1 MNATAES
8 KFQAGSYTSV
18 DGVRLHYRE
27 SGQGAPVLLLHG
39 WPTSSLLW
47 RNVAP
52 ELSHGCRV
60 LALDLPGFGLSDK
73 PLDRSY
79 TFRFFARM
87 IDGFL
92 ENLGI
97 ESTALVVH
105 DLGGPVGLYWAVS
118 NVNRVSR
125 LAILN
130 TLVYPEMSWA
140 VKAFILMLKLP
151 FARSWTVSPAGLRF
165 AMQVGVVRAERRT
178 AEMYEAV
185 LSPFAATDARE
196 ALIKAGSELSPKG
209 FFLIAQRLKALQMPV
224 RIVYGKRDRILPD
237 IQRTATRLQSD
248 LPQASVTAIEDCGH
262 FLQED
267 APEELAGLLKTFL
280 TGADSTSGN

>member
-1 MNATAES
+1 MNATADSEFS
-8 KFQAGSYTSV
+8 VGSYTVV

-27 SGQGAPVLLLHG
+27 SGQGEPVLLLHG

-47 RNVAP
+47 RHVVP
-52 ELSHGCRV
+52 EISSRRRV
-60 LALDLPGFGLSDK
+60 LALDLPGFGFSDK

-79 TFRFFARM
+79 SFRFYARM
-87 IDGFL
+87 IEGFL

-97 ESTALVVH
+97 ERTALVVH
-105 DLGGPVGLYWAVS
+105 DLGGPVGLYWAV
-118 NVNRVSR
+118 NNANRISR

-140 VKAFILMLKLP
+140 VKAFVLMLKLP
-151 FARSWTVSPAGLRF
+151 FVRTWTVSPAGLRF
-165 AMQVGVVRAERRT
+165 AMPIGVLRSERRT
-178 AEMYEAV
+178 PEMYEAV
-185 LSPFAATDARE
+185 LAPFVTGDARE

-224 RIVYGKRDRILPD
+224 CIVYGKRDRILPD
-237 IQRTATRLQSD
+237 IARTASRLQSD
-248 LPQASVTAIEDCGH
+248 LPQAEVTALEDCGH

-267 APEELAGLLKTFL
+267 APEELARELKRFL
-280 TGADSTSGN
+280 AGQ